1 MNKIEKLHE
10 NIRAL
15 FRSEGEKFCYTP
27 GEIERLVCSLNYKQL
42 YSVLCDTAEPVYV
55 CCAGGGICDSHQY
68 HSTKLFP
75 AHATLIWSDEG
86 GPLGDDNISTSYSN
100 ELWLLEDMTIAAVS
114 CFRVLNSAAS
124 YITEYREYK
133 GDEWP
138 VHLVPVNILE
148 LWQSL
153 IDKYQDCGDEELD
166 AALKAIIYE
175 P

>member
-1 MNKIEKLHE
+1 MNKIEKLSE
-10 NIRAL
+10 SIRTL

-86 GPLGDDNISTSYSN
+86 EPLGDDNISTSGAYRLKEQNIDPPSIRFVGC
-100 ELWLLEDMTIAAVS
+100 WAAV
-114 CFRVLNSAAS
+114 LL
-124 YITEYREYK
+124 
-133 GDEWP
+133 G
-138 VHLVPVNILE
+138 L
-148 LWQSL
+148 
-153 IDKYQDCGDEELD
+153 
-166 AALKAIIYE
+166 
-175 P
+175 